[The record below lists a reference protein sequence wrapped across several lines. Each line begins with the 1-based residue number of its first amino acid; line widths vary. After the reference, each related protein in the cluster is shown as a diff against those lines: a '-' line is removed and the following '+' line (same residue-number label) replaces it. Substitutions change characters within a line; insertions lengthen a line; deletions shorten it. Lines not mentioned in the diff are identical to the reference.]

1 MSLEKIKPSKRFTAG
16 FDTKLNYI
24 ESIKKEIL
32 AETGIV
38 VRIKLK
44 PPSTIVLT
52 CGSASESS
60 EISSQRDSILKN
72 INTIL
77 DRYKEKNITNIVIK
91 QF

>member
-1 MSLEKIKPSKRFTAG
+1 MSLEKIKPSKRFTVG
-16 FDTKLNYI
+16 FDTKLDYI

-52 CGSASESS
+52 CGSASAAS
-60 EISSQRDSILKN
+60 ELNSQKDHLMILIKN
-72 INTIL
+72 INHSFSNL
-77 DRYKEKNITNIVIK
+77 VIK
-91 QF
+91 I